1 VAKLHI
7 FGPIYPNLAKLHIF
21 ATNVSNRS
29 RQFHFKIISGAI
41 VYIVGDPH
49 PAKKLQIEEQKLFWQ
64 VNKFNCGTCSAAKTW
79 HHRQWHLLNNRIW
92 HHSQQSNWH
101 QRYELNK
108 IDITG

>member
-41 VYIVGDPH
+41 VYIVGDQH
-49 PAKKLQIEEQKLFWQ
+49 PAKKITNRGTKNILASKQ
-64 VNKFNCGTCSAAKTW
+64 VQLW
-79 HHRQWHLLNNRIW
+79 YLLSSKNLV
-92 HHSQQSNWH
+92 S
-101 QRYELNK
+101 
-108 IDITG
+108 